1 MLSDLLHRFR
11 ALFRP
16 KTVDAEMDE
25 ELAYHLERE
34 ANKNRS
40 LGLSNEE
47 AMRRARIALR
57 GVEQARQQC
66 RESRGT
72 KNLEIFGQDLRY
84 GLRMLRKEPSVTCLI
99 LLSLAIGIGANSALF
114 SVTNT
119 LLLKP
124 LPYPQPDRLALL
136 WLRSPGIGIPQ
147 DWPSPGQYHDI
158 RTQNHVFDQT
168 AILIDDSFV
177 LGGMSKAMKVD
188 AIEASSS
195 FLPLLGAKPLLGRVL
210 LPAEDHPGNVDNVVL
225 TYGFWKDVFG
235 GDTKILGRAM
245 QLNGKAYTVVG
256 VLRPEFRLNREAI
269 PTIGGIDKPQIFL
282 PLPMDSGEETN
293 YGPEDYNILVQLK
306 PGVTAQEAQ
315 ADIDRIATRLRIE
328 KHRDPSFTISVV
340 PLMEQVVGN
349 VRGSL
354 FVLFGAVGFVLLI
367 ACTNVA
373 NLLLSRASARRK
385 EIAVRSA
392 LGAGRRRVV
401 RQLLTES
408 LMLSLLGGGAGLVI
422 ATACLEA
429 IRTLHPGNIPRLD
442 ELGMDYR
449 VFLFA
454 FVISILT
461 GIAFGLLPALR
472 GARVDLNTT
481 LKAGSRGA
489 RGGGLSVRRDWLRGV
504 LVIGELAISI
514 PLLIGAGLLVRSFVR
529 LLDVP
534 PGFNPDH
541 VVSMIVSAQG
551 IKYHQDHAQRVQF
564 YRALEERVRR
574 LPGVTGE
581 GLVSALPLTDAVGWG
596 GIEVEGYVP
605 PPNQPEIQVD
615 KRGASVD
622 YFRTM
627 QIPLVH
633 GRWFTPDDMEKPQ
646 SVLIDEKM
654 ARFYWPHSDAIG
666 KHVRSNS
673 KQPWL
678 TVIGVVGV
686 VKEYGLDEDTRMV
699 LYVPY
704 TGTNTYLVART
715 TSDPNAMAETI
726 VAQIHALDPEIP
738 AYDMATMDQ
747 RLSDSLAR
755 QRFSMIMLGAFAVF
769 AMLLAAVG
777 LYGVMA
783 YLVEQGTGEIAIRM
797 ALGAERGSVLVMI
810 LRQGMI
816 LACAGILLG
825 LAGALALTR
834 FMASLLFRVG
844 AYDVATFSGVASVL
858 LCVALAACFF
868 PALKATRVQPI
879 EALRVE

>member
-1 MLSDLLHRFR
+1 MLSELMHRFR
-11 ALFRP
+11 ALFRS
-16 KTVDAEMDE
+16 KAVDAEMDE

-34 ANKNRS
+34 VEKHRR
-40 LGLSNEE
+40 LGCPDEE

-57 GVEQARQQC
+57 GVEQTRQQC

-72 KNLEIFGQDLRY
+72 KNLEILGQDLRY
-84 GLRMLRKEPSVTCLI
+84 GLRMLRRKPGITLLI

-124 LPYPQPDRLALL
+124 LPYPHPDRLALL

-147 DWPSPGQYHDI
+147 DWPSPGQYHDL
-158 RTQNHVFDQT
+158 RTQNHVFDET
-168 AILIDDSFV
+168 SILIDDSFA

-195 FLPLLGAKPLLGRVL
+195 FLPMLGAKTLLGRVF
-210 LPAEDHPGNVDNVVL
+210 LPAEDHPGNGDNVVL

-235 GDTKILGRAM
+235 GDGNVLGRTL

-269 PTIGGIDKPQIFL
+269 PTIGGIEKPQVFL
-282 PLPMDSGEETN
+282 PLPMDSKDETN
-293 YGPEDYNILVQLK
+293 YGPEDFNILVRLK
-306 PGVTAQEAQ
+306 PGVTAKEAQ
-315 ADIDRIATRLRIE
+315 ADVDRIATRLRIE

-340 PLMEQVVGN
+340 PLMDQVVGN

-373 NLLLSRASARRK
+373 NLLLSRASARQK

-392 LGAGRRRVV
+392 LGAGRRRVI

-408 LMLSLLGGGAGLVI
+408 LILSLLGGAAGLAI
-422 ATACLEA
+422 ASACLQA
-429 IRTLHPGNIPRLD
+429 IRAMHPGNIPRLD

-449 VFLFA
+449 VFGFA
-454 FVISILT
+454 FAISILT

-481 LKAGSRGA
+481 LKVGSRGA
-489 RGGGLSVRRDWLRGV
+489 RGGGLSVGRDWLRGM

-529 LLDVP
+529 ILEVP
-534 PGFNPDH
+534 PGFNADH
-541 VVSMIVSAQG
+541 VVSMQVSAEG
-551 IKYHQDHAQRVQF
+551 IRYKDRALRVQF
-564 YRALEERVRR
+564 YTTLEQRVRQ
-574 LPGVTGE
+574 LPGVTAE
-581 GLVSALPLTDAVGWG
+581 GVVTALPLTPAVGWG
-596 GIEVEGYVP
+596 GVNVEGYTP

-615 KRGASVD
+615 KRDASID
-622 YFRTM
+622 YFRAM
-627 QIPLVH
+627 QIPLVQ
-633 GRWFTPDDMEKPQ
+633 GRWFVQDDMQKPA
-646 SVLIDEKM
+646 SVIVDEKM
-654 ARFYWPHSDAIG
+654 ARFFWPHGDAIG
-666 KHVRSNS
+666 KHVRGND
-673 KQPWL
+673 KDPWM

-699 LYVPY
+699 MYMPYVS
-704 TGTNTYLVART
+704 TTSYLVART
-715 TSDPNAMAETI
+715 TSDASETGQTM
-726 VAQIHALDPEIP
+726 VAQIHSIDPEIP
-738 AYDMATMDQ
+738 VYNVATMNQ

-755 QRFSMIMLGAFAVF
+755 QRFSMTLLAAFAVF
-769 AMLLAAVG
+769 AMILAAVG

-797 ALGAERGSVLVMI
+797 ALGADRRSVLRMI
-810 LRQGMI
+810 LRQGMT
-816 LACAGILLG
+816 LACVGIVVG
-825 LAGALALTR
+825 LAGGVALTR
-834 FMASLLFRVG
+834 LMASLLFHVS
-844 AYDVATFSGVASVL
+844 AYDLNTFSAVAGLL

-868 PALKATRVQPI
+868 PALKATRVQPM
-879 EALRVE
+879 EALRVD

>member
-11 ALFRP
+11 ALFHR
-16 KTVDAEMDE
+16 KAVDAEMDE

-34 ANKNRS
+34 VEKYQL
-40 LGLSNEE
+40 LGSSNEE
-47 AMRRARIALR
+47 ALRRARIALG
-57 GVEQARQQC
+57 GVEQARQQY

-72 KNLEIFGQDLRY
+72 KNLEILGQDLRY
-84 GLRMLRKEPSVTCLI
+84 GLRMLRKKPGVTFLI
-99 LLSLAIGIGANSALF
+99 ILSLAIGIGANSALF

-124 LPYPQPDRLALL
+124 LPYPHPDRLALL

-158 RTQNHVFDQT
+158 RTESHVFDQT
-168 AILIDDSFV
+168 AILIDESFA
-177 LGGMSKAMKVD
+177 LGGMSKAVKVD
-188 AIEASSS
+188 AIEASST
-195 FLPLLGAKPLLGRVL
+195 FLPMLGGKPLLGRVF
-210 LPAEDHPGNVDNVVL
+210 LPADDHPGNGAGVVL

-235 GDTKILGRAM
+235 GDVKILGHTV

-282 PLPMDSGEETN
+282 PLPMASGEETN
-293 YGPEDYNILVQLK
+293 YGAEDYNILVQLK
-306 PGVTAQEAQ
+306 PGVTVKQAQ

-340 PLMEQVVGN
+340 PLMEQVVGK

-354 FVLFGAVGFVLLI
+354 LVLFGAVGFVLLI

-373 NLLLSRASARRK
+373 NLLLSRAAARQR

-408 LMLSLLGGGAGLVI
+408 LVLSLLGGGAGLVI
-422 ATACLEA
+422 VTACLQA
-429 IRTLHPGNIPRLD
+429 IRIMHPGNIPRLD

-449 VFLFA
+449 VFVFA
-454 FVISILT
+454 FAISILT

-472 GARVDLNTT
+472 GARIDLNTT

-489 RGGGLSVRRDWLRGV
+489 RGGGLSVRRDRLRGV
-504 LVIGELAISI
+504 LVIGELTISI
-514 PLLIGAGLLVRSFVR
+514 PLLIGAGLLVRSFMR
-529 LLDVP
+529 ILDVP

-541 VVSMIVSAQG
+541 VVSMQLSAEG
-551 IKYHQDHAQRVQF
+551 IKYQDHAQRVQF
-564 YRALEERVRR
+564 YNTLEQRVRQ
-574 LPGVTGE
+574 LPGVTAE
-581 GLVSALPLTDAVGWG
+581 GLVTALPLTPAVGWG
-596 GIEVEGYVP
+596 GVNVEGYVP

-615 KRGASVD
+615 KRLASAD
-622 YFRTM
+622 YFHTM
-627 QIPLVH
+627 QIPLKG
-633 GRWFTPDDMEKPQ
+633 GRWFAQDDMEKSA
-646 SVLIDEKM
+646 SVIVDEKM
-654 ARFYWPHSDAIG
+654 AHFFWPHGDAIG
-666 KHVRSNS
+666 KHVRNND

-678 TVIGVVGV
+678 TIVGVVGV

-699 LYVPY
+699 MYMPYV
-704 TGTNTYLVART
+704 GTTSFLVART
-715 TSDPNAMAETI
+715 TSDPAGLAETI
-726 VAQIHALDPEIP
+726 VAQIHAIDPEIP
-738 AYDMATMDQ
+738 VYNVATMDQ

-755 QRFSMIMLGAFAVF
+755 QRFSMIMLAAFALF
-769 AMLLAAVG
+769 AMVLAAIG

-797 ALGAERGSVLVMI
+797 ALGAQRSSVLTMI
-810 LRQGMI
+810 LRQGMS
-816 LACAGILLG
+816 LACAGIVLG
-825 LAGALALTR
+825 LAAAAMLTR
-834 FMASLLFRVG
+834 LMASLLFHVS
-844 AYDVATFSGVASVL
+844 AYDLNTFSAVAGLL
-858 LCVALAACFF
+858 LCVALAACLF
-868 PALKATRVQPI
+868 PALKATRVQPM
-879 EALRVE
+879 EALRVD

>member
-11 ALFRP
+11 ALFRQ
-16 KTVDAEMDE
+16 KAVDAEMDE

-34 ANKNRS
+34 VEKYQR
-40 LGLSNEE
+40 LGSSNEE
-47 AMRRARIALR
+47 ALRRARIAFG
-57 GVEQARQQC
+57 GVEQARQQY

-72 KNLEIFGQDLRY
+72 KNLEILGQDLRY
-84 GLRMLRKEPSVTCLI
+84 GFRMLRKKPGITFLI
-99 LLSLAIGIGANSALF
+99 ILSLAIGIGANSALF

-124 LPYPQPDRLALL
+124 LPYPHPDRLALL

-158 RTQNHVFDQT
+158 RTESHVFDQT
-168 AILIDDSFV
+168 AILIDDSFA

-188 AIEASSS
+188 AIEASST
-195 FLPLLGAKPLLGRVL
+195 FLPMLGAKPLLGRVF
-210 LPAEDHPGNVDNVVL
+210 LPADDHPGNGANVVL
-225 TYGFWKDVFG
+225 SYGFWKDVFG
-235 GDTKILGRAM
+235 GDVNIVGQTM
-245 QLNGKAYTVVG
+245 QLSGKAYTIVG
-256 VLRPEFRLNREAI
+256 VLSPDFRLNRESI

-306 PGVTAQEAQ
+306 PGVTVKQAQ

-349 VRGSL
+349 VRESI

-373 NLLLSRASARRK
+373 NLLLSRASARQK

-392 LGAGRRRVV
+392 LGAGRSRVV

-408 LMLSLLGGGAGLVI
+408 MVLSLLGGGAGLVI
-422 ATACLEA
+422 ATACLRA
-429 IRTLHPGNIPRLD
+429 IRIIHPGNIPRLD
-442 ELGMDYR
+442 ELGMDYQ
-449 VFLFA
+449 VFVFA
-454 FVISILT
+454 FAISILT

-472 GARVDLNTT
+472 GARIDLNTT

-489 RGGGLSVRRDWLRGV
+489 RGGGLSVSRDRLRGA

-514 PLLIGAGLLVRSFVR
+514 PLLIGAGLLVRSFMR
-529 LLDVP
+529 ILDVP

-541 VVSMIVSAQG
+541 VMSMQISAEG
-551 IKYHQDHAQRVQF
+551 IKYQEQAQRVQF
-564 YRALEERVRR
+564 YNTLEQRVRQ
-574 LPGVTGE
+574 LPGVSAE
-581 GLVSALPLTDAVGWG
+581 GVVTALPLTPAVGWG
-596 GIEVEGYVP
+596 FVTVEGFVP

-615 KRGASVD
+615 GRFVSVG
-622 YFRTM
+622 YFHAM
-627 QIPLVH
+627 QIPLVQ
-633 GRWFTPDDMEKPQ
+633 GRSFVPDDMEKPA
-646 SVLIDEKM
+646 SVIVDEKM
-654 ARFYWPHSDAIG
+654 AHFFWPHGDAIG
-666 KHVRSNS
+666 KHLRGSD

-686 VKEYGLDEDTRMV
+686 VKEYGLDEDTRMTMYRP
-699 LYVPY
+699 YV
-704 TGTNTYLVART
+704 GSRTYLVART
-715 TSDPNAMAETI
+715 TSDPNEIGQTI
-726 VAQIHALDPEIP
+726 IAQIHVIDPEIP
-738 AYDMATMDQ
+738 VYNVATMNQ

-755 QRFSMIMLGAFAVF
+755 QRFSMTMLAAFAVF
-769 AMLLAAVG
+769 AMVLAAVG

-797 ALGAERGSVLVMI
+797 ALGADRSSVLRLI
-810 LRQGMI
+810 LRQGLT
-816 LACAGILLG
+816 LACVGILLG
-825 LAGALALTR
+825 LAGGVALTR
-834 FMASLLFRVG
+834 LMASLLFHVS
-844 AYDVATFSGVASVL
+844 AYDLNTFSAVAGLL
-858 LCVALAACFF
+858 LCVALAACLF
-868 PALKATRVQPI
+868 PALKATRVQPM
-879 EALRVE
+879 EALRVD

>member
-1 MLSDLLHRFR
+1 MLSDLLHRLR
-11 ALFRP
+11 ALFRREA
-16 KTVDAEMDE
+16 VDAEMDE

-34 ANKNRS
+34 AEKLRRLGSSEEESLRS
-40 LGLSNEE
+40 
-47 AMRRARIALR
+47 ARIALS

-72 KNLEIFGQDLRY
+72 KNLEILGQDLRY
-84 GLRMLRKEPSVTCLI
+84 GLRMLRKKPGVTFLI

-124 LPYPQPDRLALL
+124 LPYPHPDRLALL

-147 DWPSPGQYHDI
+147 DWPSPGQYHDL

-168 AILIDDSFV
+168 AILIDDSFA
-177 LGGMSKAMKVD
+177 LGGLSKAMKVD
-188 AIEASSS
+188 AVEASSS
-195 FLPLLGAKPLLGRVL
+195 FLPMLGAKPLLGRIF
-210 LPAEDHPGNVDNVVL
+210 LPAEDHHGNGDNVVL

-235 GDTKILGRAM
+235 GDANVLGRTL
-245 QLNGKAYTVVG
+245 QLNAKAYTIVG
-256 VLRPEFRLNREAI
+256 VLGPDFRLNHEAI

-282 PLPMDSGEETN
+282 PLPMDSKEETN
-293 YGPEDYNILVQLK
+293 YGPEDFNILVQLK
-306 PGVTAQEAQ
+306 PGVTAKEAQ
-315 ADIDRIATRLRIE
+315 ADVDRIATRLRIE

-340 PLMEQVVGN
+340 PLMDQVVGN

-373 NLLLSRASARRK
+373 NLLLSRASSRQK

-408 LMLSLLGGGAGLVI
+408 LILSLLGGAAGLAI
-422 ATACLEA
+422 ASACLQA
-429 IRTLHPGNIPRLD
+429 IRIMHPGNIPRLD

-449 VFLFA
+449 VFGFA
-454 FVISILT
+454 FAISILT

-481 LKAGSRGA
+481 LKVGSRGA
-489 RGGGLSVRRDWLRGV
+489 RGGGLSVGRDWLRGI
-504 LVIGELAISI
+504 LVIGELAVSI

-529 LLDVP
+529 ILEVP

-541 VVSMIVSAQG
+541 VVSMQISAEG
-551 IKYHQDHAQRVQF
+551 IRYQDRAQRVQF
-564 YRALEERVRR
+564 YNMLEQRVRQ
-574 LPGVTGE
+574 LPGVTAE
-581 GLVSALPLTDAVGWG
+581 GLVSALPLTPAVGWG
-596 GIEVEGYVP
+596 GVNVEGYTP

-615 KRGASVD
+615 KRVASVD
-622 YFRTM
+622 YFHAM
-627 QIPLVH
+627 QIPVVQ
-633 GRWFTPDDMEKPQ
+633 GRWFVQDDMQKPA
-646 SVLIDEKM
+646 SVIVDEKM
-654 ARFYWPHSDAIG
+654 ARFFWPHGDAIG
-666 KHVRSNS
+666 KHLRGND
-673 KQPWL
+673 KDPWM
-678 TVIGVVGV
+678 TVVGVVGV

-699 LYVPY
+699 MYMPYVS
-704 TGTNTYLVART
+704 TTNYLVART
-715 TSDPNAMAETI
+715 TSDPNEMAQTI
-726 VAQIHALDPEIP
+726 VARIHAIDSEIP
-738 AYDMATMDQ
+738 VYNVATMNH

-755 QRFSMIMLGAFAVF
+755 QRFSMTMLAAFAVF
-769 AMLLAAVG
+769 AMILAAVG

-797 ALGAERGSVLVMI
+797 ALGADRNSVLRMI

-816 LACAGILLG
+816 LASAGILVG
-825 LAGALALTR
+825 LAGGVALTR
-834 FMASLLFRVG
+834 LMASLLFHVS
-844 AYDVATFSGVASVL
+844 AYDLNTFSAVAGLL
-858 LCVALAACFF
+858 LCVALAACIF
-868 PALKATRVQPI
+868 PALKATRVQPM
-879 EALRVE
+879 EALRVD